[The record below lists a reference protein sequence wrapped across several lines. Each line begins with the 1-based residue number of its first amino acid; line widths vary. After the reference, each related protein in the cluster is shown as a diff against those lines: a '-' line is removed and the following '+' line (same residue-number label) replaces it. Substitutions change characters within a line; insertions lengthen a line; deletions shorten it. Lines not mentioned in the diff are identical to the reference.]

1 MEEKVIYYPGTNKV
15 FIKVDVDEK
24 NNINGKINI
33 YDKVNSTQ
41 VIQKLV
47 VKDDVI
53 RMSEIKQNNITMK
66 LVGDSK
72 EQNFI
77 LERNNNKVIEFLG
90 LKFKNNKLEFEGTTS
105 TLYGRDFSINST
117 LIRNGS
123 LLNILSE
130 MKLVTE
136 NRLSIGSNYRE
147 VGTGNYILS
156 SHLTNNTGIELLRK
170 VYKEGNY
177 LKPVYVVVKDIT
189 EDEIHGVYNGN
200 QVPTL
205 GKAENLS

>member
-15 FIKVDVDEK
+15 FMKVDVDEN

-33 YDKVNSTQ
+33 YDKENSEKI
-41 VIQKLV
+41 IQKLV
-47 VKDDVI
+47 VKDDII
-53 RMSEIKQNNITMK
+53 RMSEINQNNINMK

-90 LKFKNNKLEFEGTTS
+90 LKFKNDKLDFEGTTS
-105 TLYGRDFSINST
+105 TLYGSNFNINAT

-123 LLNILSE
+123 LINILSE
-130 MKLVTE
+130 MKLTTE
-136 NRLSIGSNYRE
+136 NRLGVTSNYRE
-147 VGTGNYILS
+147 VGSGNHILS

-177 LKPVYVVVKDIT
+177 LKPVYIVLQDIT

-205 GKAENLS
+205 GRAENLS